1 MNRGVLEAY
10 ISIQQNPK
18 QNGKSKEYPDVLLAV
33 SKVHGGLKK
42 AFNFKQV
49 SYSHRNFNKE
59 KFATGKV
66 QMISQIRT

>member
-18 QNGKSKEYPDVLLAV
+18 QNVKSKEYPDVLLAV
-33 SKVHGGLKK
+33 SKVNGGLKK

-49 SYSHRNFNKE
+49 SYSHRNFNKV

-66 QMISQIRT
+66 QTISQIRT